1 MRYYHGTTMNAAQ
14 QIKREGLKPNRE
26 AKSYNL
32 MSETWFGPPIHL
44 RDLPGENLPVVY
56 VTTNSEMARGYAKFR
71 TQYEMVGKGE
81 AVVHE
86 ATGVEFR
93 KLDPSCGCKETPAVV
108 VFDLPEEL
116 TDQFHIDIQ
125 DFNAAFIHY
134 GVIPP
139 EYIVD
144 IELLEE

>member
-32 MSETWFGPPIHL
+32 MRETEFGRTIRL
-44 RDLPGENLPVVY
+44 RDMPGENQPVTY
-56 VTTNSEMARGYAKFR
+56 VTTNPEMARGYAKFR
-71 TQYEMVGKGE
+71 TQYEMAGKGE
-81 AVVHE
+81 AVVH
-86 ATGVEFR
+86 ATTGAEFR
-93 KLDPSCGCKETPAVV
+93 KLDPSCGCKETPAMVV
-108 VFDLPEEL
+108 LDLPEEL
-116 TDQFHIDIQ
+116 TDQFQMDIQ
-125 DFNAAFIHY
+125 DFNGAFIHY